1 MRFTPA
7 TLLIAILVPL
17 LSGCG
22 RNLAEMATNT
32 GSLGC
37 IGLIV
42 LILDVIALIEVFG
55 SSRTLGGKVLWGL
68 LIFFLPL
75 VGVLAYFLFGRDK

>member
-1 MRFTPA
+1 MRFAPS
-7 TLLIAILVPL
+7 TLLLAILAPL

-37 IGLIV
+37 ISLIV

-55 SSRTLGGKVLWGL
+55 SDRTLGDKVLWGL
-68 LIFFLPL
+68 LIFFLPFI
-75 VGVLAYFLFGRDK
+75 GVLAYFLFGRK